1 MAGRRKAA
9 APDRKPWILEDP
21 EEEAAR
27 RRDFYEVWY
36 SIGMTKGTGRQAY
49 FEAGEAGLFGEDGQG
64 DLLAAAQQVAAT
76 KPSGQGI
83 AAREWRRMD

>member
-1 MAGRRKAA
+1 MAARRKTAEA
-9 APDRKPWILEDP
+9 ERLAWVLADP
-21 EEEAAR
+21 EDEAQR